1 MVLLYTKMI
10 QIKMPHQVKIKIIC
24 IIFTTHFSINA
35 DVINNN
41 ELALNHFMQGEFLMN
56 QGNYALAILEFQ
68 EAIELDPN
76 ASTIHVS
83 IADGYRRLGKV
94 KRAENHLQIALDL
107 DPEEKEAREML
118 GQLYLTQKK
127 YKAANNVYISLNRSF
142 PENLDYIFTLADLS
156 RIQKNWNLAID
167 YYIQGYEI
175 NPMAVNGLE
184 QALQISLT
192 TSNFSRAEE
201 ICDLLLIDDAENLD
215 LLETMRDLT
224 LYNGNYEKS
233 LTIVVKI
240 EELKGT
246 DSNLLIQKSALYEEL
261 DNPELALEVIYMA
274 FEKDSQNVDILHRL
288 VTLLIRQERNQ
299 EAILYNQRIIDHHP
313 NDSRGFINNAV
324 MAMSGKKPEDAIQA
338 LRPHADKFSQDFTV
352 QYLLG
357 TAFYQIKD
365 YVNSKIHLS
374 TALTIY
380 PQSRNTKHNLA
391 LIYDSTGDWVE
402 SDKLYVDL
410 IASDSTDA
418 QAYNNYAYSLVER
431 DRDIEFALE
440 LAQNAIRLEPKS
452 AAYLDTIGWIYF
464 KMNNY
469 DEALRYI
476 RESLNIDSS
485 NVTIQEHL
493 NEIIKVKA
501 EANPKMIQQVE
512 NQD

>member
-1 MVLLYTKMI
+1 MALQYMI
-10 QIKMPHQVKIKIIC
+10 VQIKMTNQFKINILC
-24 IIFTTHFSINA
+24 IIFSSHFLINA
-35 DVINNN
+35 DVINSN
-41 ELALNHFMQGEFLMN
+41 ELALHHFMQGEFLMS

-68 EAIELDPN
+68 DAIELDPN

-94 KRAENHLQIALDL
+94 KRTEDHLQIALEL

-127 YKAANNVYISLNRSF
+127 YKAANNIFMSLSRSF
-142 PENLDYIFTLADLS
+142 PDNLDYIFTLADLA
-156 RIQKNWNLAID
+156 RIQKNWDMAID
-167 YYIQGYEI
+167 YYIQGHEI
-175 NPMAVNGLE
+175 DPMAVNGLE
-184 QALQISLT
+184 QALQIALT
-192 TSNFSRAEE
+192 TSQFYRAEE
-201 ICDLLLIDDAENLD
+201 ICDLLIMDDPVNLD

-233 LTIVVKI
+233 LEIVGKI
-240 EELKGT
+240 EKLKGV

-261 DNPELALEVIYMA
+261 ENPGLALETMYIA
-274 FEKDSQNVDILHRL
+274 FEQDSQNVDILHRL
-288 VTLLIRQERNQ
+288 VTLLIGQERSQ
-299 EAILYNQRIIDHHP
+299 EAIIYNQRIIDNYP
-313 NDSRGFINNAV
+313 DDSRGFINNAV
-324 MAMSGKKPEDAIQA
+324 MAMSGKKPEEAIQV
-338 LRPHADKFSQDFTV
+338 LQPHEERFSQDFTV

-365 YVNSKIHLS
+365 FINSKVHLS
-374 TALTIY
+374 KALAIY

-402 SDKLYVDL
+402 SDKLYIDL
-410 IASDSTDA
+410 ISTDSTDA

-431 DRDIEFALE
+431 DRDFEFALE

-464 KMNNY
+464 KMNNF

-485 NVTIQEHL
+485 NETIQEHL
-493 NEIIKVKA
+493 NEIIRVKA
-501 EANPKMIQQVE
+501 KENGQVIQQAE